1 MFIQSFDMFCN
12 YVFTELIILIERKND
27 SIVGFVLLHLCLKT
41 ENLAFN
47 KKQFNAFV
55 FAFDLKC
62 SKSYSLLK
70 LFKFISH
77 LK

>member
-1 MFIQSFDMFCN
+1 MYSLD
-12 YVFTELIILIERKND
+12 LINILIECRND
-27 SIVGFVLLHLCLKT
+27 SVAGFVLLHLCVKT

-47 KKQFNAFV
+47 ENQFNTIV

-62 SKSYSLLK
+62 SKPNNLSKLLK
-70 LFKFISH
+70 ITFH

>member
-1 MFIQSFDMFCN
+1 MLSNVQVCFATTYSLD
-12 YVFTELIILIERKND
+12 LIILMECKND
-27 SIVGFVLLHLCLKT
+27 SIAGFVLLHLCRKT

-47 KKQFNAFV
+47 KKQFSKFV

-62 SKSYSLLK
+62 SKPNNLLK
-70 LFKFISH
+70 LFKIIPH

>member
-1 MFIQSFDMFCN
+1 MYFATTCSLDLIN
-12 YVFTELIILIERKND
+12 VFKECRYD
-27 SIVGFVLLHLCLKT
+27 SMAGFVLLHLCVKT

-47 KKQFNAFV
+47 KNQFNTLV

-62 SKSYSLLK
+62 SKPNNLSKLLK
-70 LFKFISH
+70 IILH